1 LPPVVTAFKPS
12 GVITLTTDFGH
23 KGPFAAVMKGVI
35 LQRFRQACIID
46 LAHDIPAYWP
56 AEAGFWIARSY
67 HWFPS
72 GTVHVAI
79 VDPGVGTGRQIIIAE
94 HDGHV
99 FMAPDNGLLASM
111 LESSTDAA
119 VHVLQSA
126 TLEKLN
132 LPEPS
137 LTFHGRDIFAPIA
150 AEFAAGRL
158 RPADVGAKTEQWTPA
173 WLDEPEVSAGR
184 VRGVVVTVDAFGNL
198 ISNIDRTLIEDFPE
212 PVATIAGHSIGLRPT
227 YGMVPPGEY
236 LALINSFGVLEIA
249 RAEGSAAAGLGT
261 DRGAPITVHNSPNK
275 GHPRP

>member
-1 LPPVVTAFKPS
+1 MRTVPIRPS
-12 GVITLTTDFGH
+12 GIITLTTDFGH

-35 LQRFRQACIID
+35 LQRFGQARVID

-111 LESSTDAA
+111 LTSATDVA
-119 VHVLQSA
+119 VYVLQLA
-126 TLEKLN
+126 ALRKLN
-132 LPEPS
+132 LAEPS

-158 RPADVGAKTEQWTPA
+158 RPADLGTKTDQWTPA
-173 WLDEPEVSAGR
+173 WLEEPEVIAGR
-184 VRGVVVTVDAFGNL
+184 VTGVIVTADAFGNL
-198 ISNIDRTLIEDFPE
+198 ISNIDRRLVEQFPE
-212 PVATIAGHSIGLRPT
+212 PVATIAGHSVRLQPT
-227 YGMVPPGEY
+227 YGSVPPGEY

-261 DRGAPITVHNSPNK
+261 DRGAPITVHNSSGE
-275 GHPRP
+275 GHPPT

>member
-1 LPPVVTAFKPS
+1 MTSAFKPS

-35 LQRFRQACIID
+35 LQRFRQACVID

-67 HWFPS
+67 RWFPS

-79 VDPGVGTGRQIIIAE
+79 VDPGVGTGRQIIIVE

-111 LESSTDAA
+111 LASSTDAT

-126 TLEKLN
+126 TLAKLD

-158 RPADVGAKTEQWTPA
+158 RPSDVGTRTEQWTPA

-184 VRGVVVTVDAFGNL
+184 IRGVVVTVDAFGNL

-212 PVATIAGHSIGLRPT
+212 PVATIAGHSIGLQPT
-227 YGMVPPGEY
+227 YGLVPPGEY

-261 DRGAPITVHNSPNK
+261 DRGAPITVHNSPKK
-275 GHPRP
+275 GTSTS